1 MAGKVQTRIERL
13 VGDAD
18 TFGYGKTGIE
28 GFGIGFGS
36 GCRTLFDKRN
46 ITGFF
51 RDGFPEEKRAGIA
64 RNRKIEW
71 LSYL

>member
-13 VGDAD
+13 IGNAD

-36 GCRTLFDKRN
+36 GCRTLFDEGN
-46 ITGFF
+46 VIGFF
-51 RDGFPEEKRAGIA
+51 GMAFPKKREQG
-64 RNRKIEW
+64 
-71 LSYL
+71 